1 MMKDMSDILNLHKM
15 ISDVF
20 ETFKWE
26 TPREHN
32 DKNVIIKRVSKN
44 FDVSSEG
51 NLDRN
56 SPDIML

>member
-1 MMKDMSDILNLHKM
+1 MRNTH
-15 ISDVF
+15 
-20 ETFKWE
+20 
-26 TPREHN
+26 REHN